1 MATLS
6 SPHSLPASSNNRF
19 SNSNVRTGTTTTSQ
33 DVHVHIKYTS
43 STTSAPPI
51 RVNDLSEPLGRK
63 VNDTEAIQTVDN
75 STRQS
80 PKPCGLVLMQE
91 QPPGSVRSDDLKRNE
106 LDDGSSISAKPRR
119 NSTMDTD
126 ASVPFHETEVW
137 DKKAILSLDGG
148 GIRGF
153 SALLIIRALMREIGK
168 IEKSYKQSSDTS
180 DGPAESSYHPL
191 SSDVTA
197 ATDSDSSNG
206 SNYADA
212 PVTDSSPWLPCHYF
226 DYMAGT
232 STGGLISIMLGR
244 LRMNIDDCIRDYETL
259 GKKVFGQSRWFHLR
273 QPPPFFFP
281 RDKYNHRVLQEV
293 VQDVVRQRIPKVS
306 DFPGGRNFAF
316 DENRCRVVVVANQET
331 KIGGVR
337 SPYLFRT
344 YKNLHRSKVPKEKA
358 LDRNPGPAHDVPIWE
373 VARATS
379 AAPTYFKPAKID
391 HRKYLDG
398 GFGETNNPSIEIYDE
413 VRRMNNDSN
422 DCISILVSIGTGKNK
437 KMSQWTDK
445 KLRGLQYI
453 NYINFAK
460 AWASQSE
467 TQHTAMMKE
476 EKKFRFV
483 YERLNVEDGLDTMKL
498 DEWRTTAR
506 IRVGL
511 GKCVGKW
518 RHWFAKDNCSGKGA
532 ENDDSTG
539 STLQAETLKACDAC
553 IPEWLQFR
561 NKTIDRITRNTNLY
575 LENAEVQKQIQKCAK
590 ILVEGRRA
598 RALKDPQRWEKACF
612 SAWYQ
617 CAVDGCPRGE
627 KEYLDRKKLQ
637 SHLLDK
643 HGDIYKTM
651 TDEDVKNLET
661 TLDSFKIVVH

>member
-1 MATLS
+1 
-6 SPHSLPASSNNRF
+6 
-19 SNSNVRTGTTTTSQ
+19 
-33 DVHVHIKYTS
+33 
-43 STTSAPPI
+43 
-51 RVNDLSEPLGRK
+51 
-63 VNDTEAIQTVDN
+63 
-75 STRQS
+75 
-80 PKPCGLVLMQE
+80 
-91 QPPGSVRSDDLKRNE
+91 
-106 LDDGSSISAKPRR
+106 
-119 NSTMDTD
+119 MDTD
-126 ASVPFHETEVW
+126 TSVPFVETAVW

-148 GIRGF
+148 GIRGY
-153 SALLIIRALMREIGK
+153 SALLIIRALMRAIGQ
-168 IEKSYKQSSDTS
+168 IERTYAEKSATS

-191 SSDVTA
+191 SPIVTA
-197 ATDSDSSNG
+197 ATDSDSVEG
-206 SNYADA
+206 SEYAGA
-212 PVTDSSPWLPCHYF
+212 PATDTSPWLPCHYF

-232 STGGLISIMLGR
+232 STGGLISIMIGR
-244 LRMNIDDCIRDYETL
+244 LRMNIDDCIRYYETL
-259 GKKVFGQSRWFHLR
+259 GEKVFGHSRWCHTR
-273 QPPPFFFP
+273 RPPPFFFP
-281 RDKYNHRVLQEV
+281 RDKYNHNVLEGV
-293 VQDVVRQRIPKVS
+293 MQDVVGERVPKVS

-316 DENRCRVVVVANQET
+316 DENRCRVVVVAYQET
-331 KIGGVR
+331 KIGGVGK
-337 SPYLFRT
+337 PYLFRT

-413 VRRMNNDSN
+413 VRRMNNNSN
-422 DCISILVSIGTGKNK
+422 DCIGILVSIGTGKNK
-437 KMSQWTDK
+437 KMSRWTK
-445 KLRGLQYI
+445 AKLPGLQYI

-460 AWASQSE
+460 AWATQSE
-467 TQHTAMMKE
+467 TQNNAIIKE
-476 EKKFRFV
+476 EKKFGFV

-518 RHWFAKDNCSGKGA
+518 RNWFAKDHFGRQAAKNLPPAKKQEKSH
-532 ENDDSTG
+532 EDDDSAS
-539 STLQAETLKACDAC
+539 STLQEDTSRACDAC

-561 NKTIDRITRNTNLY
+561 NKTIDKITKRTSVY
-575 LENAEVQKQIQKCAK
+575 LETAEVQRQIQKCAK
-590 ILVEGRRA
+590 ILVEGRRG
-598 RALKDPQRWEKACF
+598 RALRDPQRWEKACF

-643 HGDIYKTM
+643 HGDTYKRI
-651 TDEDVKNLET
+651 TDQEVNNLEKA
-661 TLDSFKIVVH
+661 LDGFKIVVH